1 MRFFHRWQ
9 TILIG
14 LLTAITFSASGQN
27 VRLSDAAEISLLT
40 CSPSDEEAY
49 TLYGHTAIRV
59 RDPHPASD
67 SMRPI
72 DFVFNYGLFD
82 FSKPHFIYRFARGET
97 DYMLGGN
104 DFEQFLAAYRAR
116 GSEVCEQTLAL
127 DSAERQRLLDALVE
141 NALPENRTYRYNFFF
156 DNCATRPAAMI
167 ERAVNGS
174 IAYEERREVET
185 FRDLINGC
193 TRRHPWLT
201 FGCDLMVG
209 APADRPMHL
218 RESFFIPERLRESF
232 DGAWIITPDGSKRRL
247 VSSTRLLSERTA
259 PEIVPDF
266 FTPLVCSLL
275 LFIVVALLTL
285 IEVRREASFRWL
297 DFLLFFVAGLAGCVL
312 AFLAFFSV
320 HPAMWPNV
328 TFLWLHPL
336 HLIGAVCMAVKRCKR
351 LSYVY
356 HLLTFAAL
364 LAAGVGYVIVPQHF
378 NAAFFPLMLTLLMR
392 SGRYLT
398 RRKKIRFE

>member
-1 MRFFHRWQ
+1 MRFTHPWQ
-9 TILIG
+9 TLLIG
-14 LLTAITFSASGQN
+14 LFAALTFSASGQD
-27 VRLSDAAEISLLT
+27 VRLSNAAEISLLT
-40 CSPSDEEAY
+40 CSPSDQEAY
-49 TLYGHTAIRV
+49 MLYGHTAIRV
-59 RDPHPASD
+59 RDMHPASD
-67 SMRPI
+67 STRPI

-97 DYMLGGN
+97 DYMLGGS
-104 DFEQFLAAYRAR
+104 DFEHFLAEYRAR
-116 GSEVCEQTLAL
+116 GSQVSEQTLAL
-127 DSAERQRLLDALVE
+127 DSAERQRLMDALLE
-141 NALPENRTYRYNFFF
+141 NARPENRTYRYNFFF

-185 FRDLINGC
+185 FRDVINHC

-201 FGCDLMVG
+201 FGCDLVVG

-218 RESFFIPERLRESF
+218 RESFFIPEQLRESF

-247 VSSTRLLSERTA
+247 VASTRLLSEQTA
-259 PEIVPDF
+259 PEVTPDF

-285 IEVRREASFRWL
+285 LEVRREACYRWL
-297 DFLLFFVAGLAGCVL
+297 DCLLLLPAGLAGCIL

-328 TFLWLHPL
+328 TLLWLHPL
-336 HLIGAVCMAVKRCKR
+336 HLVGLVLVASKRWKR
-351 LSYVY
+351 ATYVY
-356 HLLTFAAL
+356 HFLTFAAL
-364 LAAGVGYVIVPQHF
+364 LAAAVGYFIIPQHANLTF
-378 NAAFFPLMLTLLMR
+378 IPLMLTLLIR
-392 SGRYLT
+392 SGRNLT

>member
-14 LLTAITFSASGQN
+14 FLATITLSTSGQN

-156 DNCATRPAAMI
+156 DNCATRPATMI

-174 IAYEERREVET
+174 IAYEERREV
-185 FRDLINGC
+185 
-193 TRRHPWLT
+193 
-201 FGCDLMVG
+201 
-209 APADRPMHL
+209 
-218 RESFFIPERLRESF
+218 RESF

>member
-1 MRFFHRWQ
+1 MRFTHPWQ
-9 TILIG
+9 ALLIG
-14 LLTAITFSASGQN
+14 LFATLTFNASGQN
-27 VRLSDAAEISLLT
+27 IRLSNAAEISLLT
-40 CSPSDEEAY
+40 CSPSDQEAY
-49 TLYGHTAIRV
+49 MLYGHTAIRV
-59 RDPHPASD
+59 RDMHPASD
-67 SMRPI
+67 STRPI

-97 DYMLGGN
+97 DYMLGGS
-104 DFEQFLAAYRAR
+104 DFEHFLAEYRAR
-116 GSEVCEQTLAL
+116 GSQVSEQTLAL
-127 DSAERQRLLDALVE
+127 DSAERQHLMDALLE
-141 NALPENRTYRYNFFF
+141 NARPENRTYRYNFFF

-185 FRDLINGC
+185 FRDVINHC

-201 FGCDLMVG
+201 FGCDLVVG

-218 RESFFIPERLRESF
+218 RESFFIPEQLRESF

-247 VSSTRLLSERTA
+247 VASTRLLSEQTA
-259 PEIVPDF
+259 PEVAPDF

-275 LFIVVALLTL
+275 LFIIVALLTL
-285 IEVRREASFRWL
+285 LEVRREACYRWL
-297 DFLLFFVAGLAGCVL
+297 DCLLLLLAGLAGCVI

-328 TFLWLHPL
+328 TLLWLHPL
-336 HLIGAVCMAVKRCKR
+336 HLVGLVLVASKRWKR
-351 LSYVY
+351 ATYVY
-356 HLLTFAAL
+356 HFLTFAAL
-364 LAAGVGYVIVPQHF
+364 LAAAVGYFIIPQHANLTF
-378 NAAFFPLMLTLLMR
+378 IPLMLTLLIR
-392 SGRYLT
+392 SGRNLT

>member
-14 LLTAITFSASGQN
+14 LLATITFSTFGQN

-201 FGCDLMVG
+201 FGCDLVVG
-209 APADRPMHL
+209 APAGPGGSADR
-218 RESFFIPERLRESF
+218 
-232 DGAWIITPDGSKRRL
+232 
-247 VSSTRLLSERTA
+247 
-259 PEIVPDF
+259 
-266 FTPLVCSLL
+266 
-275 LFIVVALLTL
+275 
-285 IEVRREASFRWL
+285 
-297 DFLLFFVAGLAGCVL
+297 
-312 AFLAFFSV
+312 
-320 HPAMWPNV
+320 
-328 TFLWLHPL
+328 
-336 HLIGAVCMAVKRCKR
+336 
-351 LSYVY
+351 
-356 HLLTFAAL
+356 
-364 LAAGVGYVIVPQHF
+364 AAGENKTPKRWQHGAQHGILRTGHAAMSSAYLPAQPVG
-378 NAAFFPLMLTLLMR
+378 
-392 SGRYLT
+392 
-398 RRKKIRFE
+398 

>member
-1 MRFFHRWQ
+1 MRFTHPWQ
-9 TILIG
+9 ALLIG
-14 LLTAITFSASGQN
+14 LFATLTFNASGQN
-27 VRLSDAAEISLLT
+27 IRLSNAAEISLLT
-40 CSPSDEEAY
+40 CSPSDQEAY
-49 TLYGHTAIRV
+49 MLYGHTAIRV
-59 RDPHPASD
+59 RDMHPASD
-67 SMRPI
+67 STRPI

-97 DYMLGGN
+97 DYMLGGS
-104 DFEQFLAAYRAR
+104 DFEHFLAEYRAR
-116 GSEVCEQTLAL
+116 GSQVSEQTLAL
-127 DSAERQRLLDALVE
+127 DSAERQHLMDALLE
-141 NALPENRTYRYNFFF
+141 NARPENRTYRYNFFF

-185 FRDLINGC
+185 FRDVINHC

-201 FGCDLMVG
+201 FGCDLVVG

-218 RESFFIPERLRESF
+218 RESFFIPEQLRESF

-247 VSSTRLLSERTA
+247 VASTRLLSEQTA
-259 PEIVPDF
+259 PEVAPDF

-275 LFIVVALLTL
+275 LFIIVALLTL
-285 IEVRREASFRWL
+285 LEVRREACYRWL
-297 DFLLFFVAGLAGCVL
+297 DCLLLLPAGLAGCVI

-328 TFLWLHPL
+328 TLLWLHPL
-336 HLIGAVCMAVKRCKR
+336 HLVGLVLVASKRWKR
-351 LSYVY
+351 ATYVY
-356 HLLTFAAL
+356 HFLTFAAL
-364 LAAGVGYVIVPQHF
+364 LAAAVGYFIIPQHANLTF
-378 NAAFFPLMLTLLMR
+378 IPLMLTLLIR
-392 SGRYLT
+392 SGRNLT